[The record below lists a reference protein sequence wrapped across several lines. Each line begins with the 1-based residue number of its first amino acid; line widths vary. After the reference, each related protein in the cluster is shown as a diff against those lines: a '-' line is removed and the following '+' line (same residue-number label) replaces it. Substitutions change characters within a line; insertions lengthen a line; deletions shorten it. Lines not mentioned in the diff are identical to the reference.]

1 MTRSPRLATLAG
13 GVFVALLGVWILLDD
28 AGAVDITF
36 AALGPVLAA
45 GLGLILIASGLDSR
59 E

>member
-1 MTRSPRLATLAG
+1 M
-13 GVFVALLGVWILLDD
+13 FVLLLGVWILLDD
-28 AGAVDITF
+28 AGAVSISF

-45 GLGLILIASGLDSR
+45 GAGLVLVASGLDGR

>member
-1 MTRSPRLATLAG
+1 MTRPRLATLAA
-13 GVFVALLGVWILLDD
+13 GVFVLALGVWILLDD
-28 AGAVDITF
+28 AGALDISF

-45 GLGLILIASGLDSR
+45 GAGLVLVASGLDSR

>member
-1 MTRSPRLATLAG
+1 MTRPRLSTLAG
-13 GVFVALLGVWILLDD
+13 GVFVLLLGVWILLDD
-28 AGAVDITF
+28 AGAVSISF

-45 GLGLILIASGLDSR
+45 GAGLVLVASGLDSR